1 MRRVRY
7 LIANCSTY
15 EAHCRGARIGILC
28 EFCTQHRGG
37 SVNISAKKVVLGMAS
52 IAISALGISSTV
64 VAEVYLPPFYAAVAK
79 MKPEGKLGKII
90 KKEKISTSVP
100 GVQAWRIAYISS
112 DLKDRKTISTGLVV
126 APLGK
131 APKGGRPVLSWAHGT
146 TGAAQNC
153 GPSQTVNP
161 AVPLNQY
168 FLVGGNSWT
177 DYGIPA
183 MKEFINQGYVIVAS
197 DYQGLGGGGVHHYA
211 IGATQ
216 GRDAINAIRAAGDL
230 REVGAGKKALV
241 YGWSQG
247 GGATLAA
254 ASAGDYIN
262 QKGTAF
268 DGIEMVGFVAMAPPD
283 VATAIPHDGVTEATA
298 EAILDGLAGS
308 FSHNVFDFTHF
319 TMSLWATQV
328 AFSDKVQLGDI
339 FTDEGSKVINE
350 VLSNKCM
357 HVAADTMHYT
367 YGDEFGSLLKK
378 EVSNAKAWVDAL
390 LAGSGTKAKPVAPV
404 IIFWGTKD
412 TAVPPIMGKLYRE
425 RMCKQGSNVTR
436 VQLAGEQTHF
446 STPGVSQP
454 LYVPWVVDRFAGK
467 PAPDGCV
474 GE

>member
-1 MRRVRY
+1 MNSSAHKIVLAMVSVALV
-7 LIANCSTY
+7 LISVAST
-15 EAHCRGARIGILC
+15 
-28 EFCTQHRGG
+28 
-37 SVNISAKKVVLGMAS
+37 
-52 IAISALGISSTV
+52 AL
-64 VAEVYLPPFYAAVAK
+64 AEVYLPPFYEAVAK

-90 KKEKISTSVP
+90 KKEKISTTVA
-100 GVQAWRIAYISS
+100 GAQAWRIAYISS
-112 DLKDRKTISTGLVV
+112 DLHDRKTISTGLVV

-183 MKEFINQGYVIVAS
+183 MKEFIDRGYVIVAS

-211 IGATQ
+211 IAATQ
-216 GRDAINAIRAAGDL
+216 GRDAINAIRAAGDM

-254 ASAGDYIN
+254 ASSRDYIN

-283 VATAIPHDGVTEATA
+283 VATAIPQDGITEGTA
-298 EAILDGLAGS
+298 ESILDGLTEN
-308 FSHNVFDFTHF
+308 FSHNVFDFTHLS
-319 TMSLWATQV
+319 MNLWATQV
-328 AFSDKVQLGDI
+328 AFADKLRLEDL
-339 FTDEGSKVINE
+339 FTEDGAKVVSE

-357 HVAADTMHYT
+357 HVAADTMHYS
-367 YGDEFGSLLKK
+367 YGDDFGSLMRKD
-378 EVSNAKAWVDAL
+378 VSNAKAWADAL
-390 LAGSGTKAKPVAPV
+390 LAGSGTKATPVAPV

-412 TAVPPIMGKLYRE
+412 TAVPPVMGKLYRE
-425 RMCKQGSNVTR
+425 RMCKQGGNVAR
-436 VQLAGEQTHF
+436 VQLAGEQTHY

-467 PAPDGCV
+467 PAPNGCV
-474 GE
+474 EQ